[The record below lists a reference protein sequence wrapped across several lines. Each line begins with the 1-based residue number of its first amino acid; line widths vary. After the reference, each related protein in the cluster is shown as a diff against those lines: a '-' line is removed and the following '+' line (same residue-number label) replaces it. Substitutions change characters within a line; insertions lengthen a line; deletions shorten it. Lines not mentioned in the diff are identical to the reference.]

1 MKWTI
6 IYSTRV
12 WRIVLGV
19 NKIQGNDP
27 RARNID
33 SKSDSDKGMLRIS
46 RSDALAD
53 CRSNV
58 GDRGIYLTSV
68 SFRRRRLARNS

>member
-1 MKWTI
+1 M
-6 IYSTRV
+6 
-12 WRIVLGV
+12 LGV

-33 SKSDSDKGMLRIS
+33 SKSDSDRGMLRIS
-46 RSDALAD
+46 RFDVLAD

>member
-33 SKSDSDKGMLRIS
+33 SKSDSDRGMLRIS

-53 CRSNV
+53 CRSK
-58 GDRGIYLTSV
+58 DRGIYLTSV